1 MRLKRF
7 SLIAAAW
14 LLGISVLTAS
24 NAAAETLQ
32 IQFTGLNLQYDGTNI
47 FDAGVH
53 NTTSSG
59 NPAEADALTAMNFY
73 LDGSLV
79 GSLTSDIYADVY
91 IKDVLNIP
99 AAGGVIVTGGNGGAF
114 GIDLLMKDLTP
125 GWGLALDIDTM
136 QFFYTGSR
144 IAISVAGLA
153 TNLAAQDLPFALQLD
168 PVQPI
173 RIVLSSASLTNVTT
187 AAGFVTGFNASGTG
201 NTSGEG
207 FVVIPEPASYVLAG
221 LGIAALA
228 VVRRRRKAA

>member
-7 SLIAAAW
+7 SFFAAIW

-32 IQFTGLNLQYDGTNI
+32 VQFTGLNLQYDGANI

-53 NTTSSG
+53 NTVGSG
-59 NPAEADALTAMNFY
+59 NPAEADALSAMNFY

-99 AAGGVIVTGGNGGAF
+99 AAGGVIVTGGNGSTF

-125 GWGLALDIDTM
+125 GWGLALDIDTL

-153 TNLAAQDLPFALQLD
+153 TNLAAQDLPFDLQFD

-173 RIVLSSASLTNVTT
+173 RIVLSSASLSNVTT
-187 AAGFVTGFNASGTG
+187 AGGFVTGFNAAGTG
-201 NTSGEG
+201 NASGEG

-228 VVRRRRKAA
+228 IVRRRRKAA